1 MKIKVLEG
9 TVNIQD
15 RTYNPGEEIDVAVTM
30 HDDAD
35 IHMTNDDMLE
45 MSAKTEKD
53 KIEVIATSSH
63 CVIGIKMT
71 EDVSL
76 VRVFQPYT
84 MVGQSDALMA
94 FEKGQE
100 MFLKSRGK
108 GQVVVEIYGG

>member
-9 TVNIQD
+9 TVSIQD
-15 RTYNPGEEIDVAVTM
+15 RTYNPGEEVDIAVTM
-30 HDDAD
+30 PDDAD
-35 IHMTNDDMLE
+35 IHMTDDDMLE

-53 KIEVIATSSH
+53 KLEVIATSSH
-63 CVIGIKMT
+63 CVIGVKAT

-76 VRVFQPYT
+76 IRVFQPYT
-84 MVGQSDALMA
+84 MVGRTDAFMT
-94 FEKGQE
+94 FEKGRE